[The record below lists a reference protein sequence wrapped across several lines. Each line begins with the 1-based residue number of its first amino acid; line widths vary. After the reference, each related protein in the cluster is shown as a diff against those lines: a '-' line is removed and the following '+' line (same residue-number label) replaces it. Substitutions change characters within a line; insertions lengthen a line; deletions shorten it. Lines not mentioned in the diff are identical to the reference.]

1 MPERVV
7 VQARLPARLV
17 RELDRLTEEGYY
29 GSRTEAIA
37 DAIRHLLERY
47 RRGGRL
53 ARMVRLYLVGRRPR
67 PVPLEEVNIEEA
79 MRALR
84 ESLGTDDLDR
94 VMDVLRGRVT

>member
-7 VQARLPARLV
+7 VQVRLPARLV

-47 RRGGRL
+47 RRGGGL
-53 ARMVRLYLVGRRPR
+53 ARVVRLYLLGRRPR
-67 PVPLEEVNIEEA
+67 PPKLEVDVDEAVRNI
-79 MRALR
+79 R
-84 ESLGTDDLDR
+84 ESLGTDDPDR
-94 VMDVLRGRVT
+94 VMDILRGRVA

>member
-37 DAIRHLLERY
+37 DAIRHLLEKY
-47 RRGGRL
+47 RKGGRL
-53 ARMVRLYLVGRRPR
+53 ARMVRLYLMGRRPK
-67 PVPLEEVNIEEA
+67 PAPLEDVDVEEA
-79 MRALR
+79 MRVLR
-84 ESLGTDDLDR
+84 ETLGTDDLDR
-94 VMDVLRGRVT
+94 IMDIVRGRVA